1 MLGLRLARAMLN
13 GPSLMDILQKYLR
26 RTKIAGDRN
35 CSKVNET
42 DAILY
47 YDLNVCTPLKF
58 IC

>member
-35 CSKVNET
+35 EVNET